1 MALSHNKTMEKTH
14 NSKPVRFIFVTVVL
28 EMMGVG
34 LIIPVLPD
42 VIRRFVTDQAEL
54 NHIFGYFVALYALMQ
69 FVASP
74 VLGALSDR
82 FGRRPILLSSLF
94 GAAVDYMI
102 MAFAT
107 TLPILFIGRIISG
120 LTGAG
125 MTVANSYMADIS
137 NDDNR
142 AANFGLIGAG
152 FGIGFIA
159 GPVLGG
165 LLGQLS
171 PMAPFIGAAVLNMIN
186 FLFGL
191 FILPESLDVKNR
203 RHLEYT
209 KMNPL
214 SSLLKLLGQSHILIY
229 LVTFGLMVLAGS
241 VHPSIWTLYTEY
253 KFGWTAWQVGLSLSF
268 VGVVFGF
275 SQAVLTKKLVPK
287 WGEIKALKIG
297 IAFNILGFILYA
309 IVTQGWMIYPIMLA
323 TCLSGLAGPCLQS
336 IMTKQVAPDRQGEL
350 QGSIIS
356 ITSLSSIIAPI
367 LYSQSFNWATTQA
380 PEPFR
385 ITGLPYFIAALVVFI
400 SWILLLNHLKVEKVA
415 VKQPASGES

>member
-1 MALSHNKTMEKTH
+1 MSHNKTMEKTH

-42 VIRRFVTDQAEL
+42 VIRRFVSDPAEL
-54 NHIFGYFVALYALMQ
+54 NHLFGYFVAIYALMQ

-94 GAAVDYMI
+94 GAAVDYLL
-102 MAFAT
+102 MAFST
-107 TLPILFIGRIISG
+107 TLPVLFVGRIISG

-137 NDDNR
+137 NDENR

-165 LLGQLS
+165 LLGHIS
-171 PMAPFIGAAVLNMIN
+171 PVAPFIGASVLNILN
-186 FLFGL
+186 FLFGY
-191 FILPESLDVKNR
+191 FILPESLDVAHR
-203 RHLEYT
+203 RQLEYK

-214 SSLLKLLGQSHILIY
+214 SSLIKLFSQNHIMIY
-229 LVTFGLMVLAGS
+229 LVTFGLVVLAGS

-268 VGVVFGF
+268 VGLVFGF
-275 SQAVLTKKLVPK
+275 SQALLTKKLVPK
-287 WGEIKALKIG
+287 WGEAKSLKIG
-297 IAFNILGFILYA
+297 LAFNALGFILYGL
-309 IVTQGWMIYPIMLA
+309 VPEGWMIYPVMLG

-336 IMTKQVAPDRQGEL
+336 IMTKHVPPDRQGEL
-350 QGSIIS
+350 QGGVIS
-356 ITSLSSIIAPI
+356 ITSLSSIIAPL
-367 LYSQSFNWATTQA
+367 LYSFTFNWATTQA
-380 PEPFR
+380 PEALK
-385 ITGLPYFIAALVVFI
+385 ITGLPYFIAAAVVLI
-400 SWILLLNHLKVEKVA
+400 SWFLLSNHLKVDQATQNVTPA
-415 VKQPASGES
+415 QP

>member
-1 MALSHNKTMEKTH
+1 LSHNRTMEKTH
-14 NSKPVRFIFVTVVL
+14 NSKPVRFIFITVVL

-34 LIIPVLPD
+34 LIIPVLPE
-42 VIRRFVTDQAEL
+42 VIRRFVSDPAEL
-54 NHIFGYFVALYALMQ
+54 NHLFGYFVALYALMQ

-82 FGRRPILLSSLF
+82 FGRRPVLLSSLF
-94 GAAVDYMI
+94 GAAIDYLV

-137 NDDNR
+137 NDENR

-165 LLGQLS
+165 LLGHYS
-171 PMAPFIGAAVLNMIN
+171 PMAPFIGAAVLNMVN

-191 FILPESLDVKNR
+191 FVLPESLDISHR
-203 RHLEYT
+203 RHVEYK

-214 SSLLKLLGQSHILIY
+214 SSLVKLLSQSHIFIY
-229 LVTFGLMVLAGS
+229 LITLGLTVLAGS

-253 KFGWTAWQVGLSLSF
+253 KFGWAPWQVGLSLSF
-268 VGVVFGF
+268 VGLVFGF

-287 WGEIKALKIG
+287 WGEVKTLKIG
-297 IAFNILGFILYA
+297 LFFSFVGLILYA
-309 IVTQGWMIYPIMLA
+309 FATQGWMVYPIMLG
-323 TCLSGLAGPCLQS
+323 TCLGGLAGPCLQS

-350 QGSIIS
+350 QGGVIS
-356 ITSLSSIIAPI
+356 ITSLASIIAPL
-367 LYSQSFNWATTQA
+367 LYSNSFNWATTQA

-385 ITGLPYFIAALVVFI
+385 IAGLPYFIAAFVVFI
-400 SWILLLNHLKVEKVA
+400 SWILLLNHLKVEKSA
-415 VKQPASGES
+415 QTQT

>member
-1 MALSHNKTMEKTH
+1 MSHNRTMEKTH
-14 NSKPVRFIFVTVVL
+14 NSKPVRFIFITVVL

-42 VIRRFVTDQAEL
+42 VIRRFVSDPAEL
-54 NHIFGYFVALYALMQ
+54 NHLFGYFVALYALMQ

-82 FGRRPILLSSLF
+82 FGRRPVLLSSLF
-94 GAAVDYMI
+94 GAAVDYLV

-107 TLPILFIGRIISG
+107 SLPILFIGRIISG

-137 NDDNR
+137 NDENR

-165 LLGQLS
+165 LLGHFS
-171 PMAPFIGAAVLNMIN
+171 PVAPFIGAAVLNMIN

-191 FILPESLDVKNR
+191 FILPESLDEAHR
-203 RHLEYT
+203 RHLEY
-209 KMNPL
+209 KKLNPL
-214 SSLLKLLGQSHILIY
+214 SSLFKLLSQSHILIY

-253 KFGWTAWQVGLSLSF
+253 KFGWEAWQVGLSLSF
-268 VGVVFGF
+268 VGLIFGF
-275 SQAVLTKKLVPK
+275 SQAVLTKKLVPQ
-287 WGEIKALKIG
+287 WGEVKSLKVG
-297 IAFNILGFILYA
+297 LAFNIAGFVLYA
-309 IVTQGWMIYPIMLA
+309 IATQGWMIYPIMLG
-323 TCLSGLAGPCLQS
+323 TCLSGLTGPCLQS
-336 IMTKQVAPDRQGEL
+336 IMTKQVPPDRQGEL
-350 QGSIIS
+350 QGGIIS
-356 ITSLSSIIAPI
+356 ITSLASIIAPI
-367 LYSQSFNWATTQA
+367 LYSQSFNWATTKA
-380 PEPFR
+380 PDAFR

-400 SWILLLNHLKVEKVA
+400 SWILLLNHLKVEKV
-415 VKQPASGES
+415 VEKQS